1 MKIRILFITATIV
14 SLTALTSCN
23 KEGSDPIED
32 IKNSIT
38 EINKIKERS
47 NNISDELGAFEVLR
61 DLNQEMTNVRNASLA
76 LDEQYADVKRKDEDT
91 LADDPEFTKKM
102 EEFEQSLNEIDQALQ
117 VIKENIKPYE
127 DKEEVEKMIVKLN
140 HIMIMK

>member
-47 NNISDELGAFEVLR
+47 NNISDELGAFEILR

>member
-38 EINKIKERS
+38 EINKIEERS
-47 NNISDELGAFEVLR
+47 NDISNELEAFEVLR
-61 DLNQEMTNVRNASLA
+61 DLNQEMKNIRNASLA
-76 LDEQYADVKRKDEDT
+76 LDEQYADVKREDEGT

-102 EEFEQSLNEIDQALQ
+102 EEFEQCLNTIDQSLQ
-117 VIKENIKPYE
+117 VIRKNVQPYE
-127 DKEEVEKMIVKLN
+127 DKEEVEKMIKKLN
-140 HIMIMK
+140 HIMITK